1 MSRLIV
7 KNGIIVKPDGYIPN
21 ATVVCE
27 NGRISDVAWGDAAEK
42 IVPAENDQVI
52 DCVGKFIS
60 AGFIDMHVHG
70 GGGHDFMDGSV
81 EAMLGAVES
90 HAQHGT
96 TAIYPTTLTS
106 SMEDLYETFEIFR
119 EARKLNDKGA
129 RMMGLHLE
137 GPFFSP
143 KMAGAQDPRYLLEP
157 KPEIYNDILKRTD
170 DIKRWSVAPELEG
183 AIDFGRFLKE
193 KGIVASVAHTAAEY
207 STVMEAFD
215 AGYTLM
221 THFLN
226 AMSTV
231 KKIRAI
237 RHAGAVEAAYMR
249 DSIDVEVI
257 ADGIH
262 VPKELLGYVC
272 KFKGYDHVALCTDA
286 MRAAG
291 MPDGEYLLGSLK
303 DGQPVVKEDGVA
315 KLHDRS
321 ALAGSVCTTDRL
333 VRTMNKIVGV
343 DLYQAVK
350 MMTCNPARM
359 MGVEKEMGTVE
370 VGKYADMVIFDYDIN
385 IEHTIIGGKVVK

>member
-1 MSRLIV
+1 MSKLII
-7 KNGIIVKPDGYIPN
+7 KNGIIVKRDGYIPN

-27 NGRISDVAWGDAAEK
+27 NDRISKIAWGDDAAK
-42 IVPAENDQVI
+42 ILPAEGDQVI
-52 DCVGKFIS
+52 DCNGKFIS
-60 AGFIDMHVHG
+60 AGFIDLHVHG

-81 EAMLGAVES
+81 EAMLGAIES

-106 SMEDLYETFEIFR
+106 SMEDLYDTFEIFKDAKR
-119 EARKLNDKGA
+119 LNEKGA
-129 RMMGLHLE
+129 RLMGLHLE

-170 DIKRWSVAPELEG
+170 DIKRWSVAPELPG
-183 AIDFGRFLKE
+183 AIEFGRVLKE
-193 KGIVASVAHTAAEY
+193 RGINASVAHTAAEY
-207 STVMEAFD
+207 HTVIEAFD
-215 AGYTLM
+215 AGYSMM

-231 KKIRAI
+231 KKIKAI

-249 DSIDVEVI
+249 DEIDVEVI

-262 VPKELLGYVC
+262 VPPELLGYVC
-272 KFKGYDHVALCTDA
+272 KFKTYDHTALCTDA

-303 DGQPVVKEDGVA
+303 DGQPVIKEDGVA

-333 VRTMNKIVGV
+333 VRTMNKVVGV
-343 DLYQAVK
+343 DLYQAIK
-350 MMTCNPARM
+350 MMTYNPARI
-359 MGVEKEMGTVE
+359 MGVQNEMGSVE
-370 VGKYADMVIFDYDIN
+370 VGKLADMVIFDYDIN
-385 IEHTIIGGKVVK
+385 IEHTIIGGRIIK